1 MRTRDYT
8 VCLGIALL
16 GFIGAVHAQAPTPNG
31 RSIVKATPTPRT
43 TSAPPRGRV
52 SIVPQAPAL
61 AQVMQ
66 GILFPS
72 SNVVF
77 MAQHDEFSQIKPASD
92 PTLATDP
99 IQSVYGGWLAVE
111 NASLAI
117 AEATNLL
124 MLPGRK
130 CSNGRFVPLGDP
142 EWAKYVAELRQMALA
157 SYKAA
162 QSKDQDQILAAAD
175 KLAVACSH
183 CHVLY
188 RDKTTA
194 QGGERNRCMK
204 S

>member
-8 VCLGIALL
+8 VCLGIALVGL
-16 GFIGAVHAQAPTPNG
+16 IGAVHAQAPRPNG
-31 RSIVKATPTPRT
+31 GTTVKATPRT
-43 TSAPPRGRV
+43 TTAPTRGGV
-52 SIVPQAPAL
+52 AIAPQAPAL

-72 SNVVF
+72 SNVIF
-77 MAQHDEFSQIKPASD
+77 MAQHDEFAQIKPAAD

-124 MLPGRK
+124 MVPGRK
-130 CSNGRFVPLGDP
+130 CSNGRPVPLSDP
-142 EWAKYVAELRQMALA
+142 EWLKYVAELRQMALA

-162 QSKDQDQILAAAD
+162 QSKDQDRILDAAD

-183 CHVLY
+183 CHALY
-188 RDKTTA
+188 RERTAA
-194 QGGERNRCMK
+194 QGGEANRCIK
-204 S
+204 P

>member
-1 MRTRDYT
+1 MGSRAFTLWMT
-8 VCLGIALL
+8 IALV
-16 GFIGAVHAQAPTPNG
+16 GFTAVLHAQAKPAP
-31 RSIVKATPTPRT
+31 KT
-43 TSAPPRGRV
+43 TSASPRGAA
-52 SIVPQAPAL
+52 SIAPQAPAL

-72 SNVVF
+72 SNVIF
-77 MAQHDEFSQIKPASD
+77 MAQHDEFAQIKPAAD

-124 MLPGRK
+124 LLPGRK
-130 CSNGRFVPLGDP
+130 CSNGRPVPLADP
-142 EWAKYVAELRQMALA
+142 DWAKYVADLRQMALA

-162 QSKDQDQILAAAD
+162 QTKDQDRILDAAD

-183 CHVLY
+183 CHAVY
-188 RDKTTA
+188 RDKTAA
-194 QGGERNRCMK
+194 QGGDAKRCLK

>member
-1 MRTRDYT
+1 
-8 VCLGIALL
+8 
-16 GFIGAVHAQAPTPNG
+16 
-31 RSIVKATPTPRT
+31 
-43 TSAPPRGRV
+43 
-52 SIVPQAPAL
+52 VPQAPAL

-77 MAQHDEFSQIKPASD
+77 MAQHDEFSQIKPAAD

-194 QGGERNRCMK
+194 QGGEQNRCMK

>member
-1 MRTRDYT
+1 LWLALSL
-8 VCLGIALL
+8 VAFGSALL
-16 GFIGAVHAQAPTPNG
+16 AQA
-31 RSIVKATPTPRT
+31 ATPKGRTAVQGTPAPRT
-43 TSAPPRGRV
+43 TSTSPRSNV

-61 AQVMQ
+61 AQVME
-66 GILFPS
+66 GILFPN
-72 SNVVF
+72 SNVIF
-77 MAQHDEFSQIKPASD
+77 MAQHDEFAQIKPAAD

-99 IQSVYGGWLAVE
+99 IQSLYGGWLAVE

-130 CSNGRFVPLGDP
+130 CSNGRPVPLDNP
-142 EWAKYVAELRQMALA
+142 DWAKYVTDLRQTALA

-183 CHVLY
+183 CHAVY
-188 RDKTTA
+188 REKTAA
-194 QGGERNRCMK
+194 QGGDQNRCVK
-204 S
+204 P